1 MSVGFRKSF
10 LGFNCDDVI
19 EYIQNSHK
27 KFSEKENEL
36 NQKIDSLDNTIA
48 NINTQLEEVKSAK
61 AVVEAQLKEY
71 TDKYDEI
78 ERLSQNIGKLY
89 LVAQANAKSIMQN
102 SAENRDITNREVE
115 KNLHSIDN
123 AHEQLAALKAEIMQT
138 SNDFV
143 AKVDSLV
150 TSLSTARE
158 QVNQKNIDNREL
170 AKQFENLFDYFPG
183 NTTSADSGAACIPAS
198 AVL

>member
-170 AKQFENLFDYFPG
+170 AEQFENLFE
-183 NTTSADSGAACIPAS
+183 NINK
-198 AVL
+198 

>member
-1 MSVGFRKSF
+1 MSVGFRKSL

-19 EYIQNSHK
+19 SYIEESHK
-27 KFSEKENEL
+27 KFSAKENEL
-36 NQKIDSLDNTIA
+36 NQKIDDLDNTIA
-48 NINTQLEEVKSAK
+48 AVNAQLEDVKAAK
-61 AVVEAQLKEY
+61 ATVEAQLKEY

-89 LVAQANAKSIMQN
+89 LVAQANAKAVMQN

-138 SNDFV
+138 SNEFV
-143 AKVDSLV
+143 AKVDTLV
-150 TSLSTARE
+150 SSLSTARSKITS
-158 QVNQKNIDNREL
+158 NNNDNRGL
-170 AKQFENLFDYFPG
+170 AEQFENVM
-183 NTTSADSGAACIPAS
+183 AD
-198 AVL
+198 VNN

>member
-1 MSVGFRKSF
+1 MNKMSVGFRKSF

-27 KFSEKENEL
+27 KFSQKEAEL
-36 NQKIDSLDNTIA
+36 NQKIYSLDNTIA

-61 AVVEAQLKEY
+61 AAVEAQLKEY

-89 LVAQANAKSIMQN
+89 LVAQTNAKSIMQN
-102 SAENRDITNREVE
+102 STDNRDITNREVE

-138 SNDFV
+138 SNEFV
-143 AKVDSLV
+143 TKVDALV
-150 TSLSTARE
+150 TSLATARE
-158 QVNQKNIDNREL
+158 QVSQKNNDNREL
-170 AKQFENLFDYFPG
+170 VEQFENLF
-183 NTTSADSGAACIPAS
+183 AD
-198 AVL
+198 VNK

>member
-27 KFSEKENEL
+27 KFSEKEKEL
-36 NQKIDSLDNTIA
+36 NLKIESLDNTIA
-48 NINTQLEEVKSAK
+48 SVNAQLDDVKAAK
-61 AVVEAQLKEY
+61 AAVEAQLKEY
-71 TDKYDEI
+71 TDKYEEI

-89 LVAQANAKSIMQN
+89 LVAQTNAKAIMQN
-102 SAENRDITNREVE
+102 SNDNRDLTNREVE

-138 SNDFV
+138 SNEFV
-143 AKVDSLV
+143 TKVDTLVDSLAD
-150 TSLSTARE
+150 ARN
-158 QVNQKNIDNREL
+158 QVIQKNIDNREL
-170 AKQFENLFDYFPG
+170 TEQFENLLVDI
-183 NTTSADSGAACIPAS
+183 SK
-198 AVL
+198 

>member
-27 KFSEKENEL
+27 KFSQKEAEL
-36 NQKIDSLDNTIA
+36 NQKIQNLDDTIA
-48 NINTQLEEVKSAK
+48 TVNAQLEDVKAAK
-61 AVVEAQLKEY
+61 ATVEAQLKEY

-89 LVAQANAKSIMQN
+89 LVAQTNAKSIMQN
-102 SAENRDITNREVE
+102 STDNRDITNREVE
-115 KNLHSIDN
+115 KNLNSIDN

-138 SNDFV
+138 SNEFV
-143 AKVDSLV
+143 NKVDTLVASLA
-150 TSLSTARE
+150 TARE
-158 QVNQKNIDNREL
+158 QVSQKNADNREL
-170 AKQFENLFDYFPG
+170 IEQFENLL
-183 NTTSADSGAACIPAS
+183 AD
-198 AVL
+198 VNK

>member
-1 MSVGFRKSF
+1 MYGFLNKGMNKMSVGFRKSLF
-10 LGFNCDDVI
+10 GFNCDDVI
-19 EYIQNSHK
+19 AYIEESHK
-27 KFSEKENEL
+27 KFSTKENEL
-36 NQKIDSLDNTIA
+36 NEKINSLDNTIA
-48 NINTQLEEVKSAK
+48 TVNAQLEDVKAAK
-61 AVVEAQLKEY
+61 ALVEAQLKEY

-102 SAENRDITNREVE
+102 SAENRDIANREVE
-115 KNLHSIDN
+115 KNLNSIDN

-150 TSLSTARE
+150 TSLATARE
-158 QVNQKNIDNREL
+158 QVATKNTDNREL
-170 AKQFENLFDYFPG
+170 ALQFENLL
-183 NTTSADSGAACIPAS
+183 AD
-198 AVL
+198 VNK

>member
-27 KFSEKENEL
+27 KFSQKESEL
-36 NQKIDSLDNTIA
+36 NQKIDRLDNTIA
-48 NINTQLEEVKSAK
+48 NINSQLEEVKNAK
-61 AVVEAQLKEY
+61 AAVEAQLKEY

-89 LVAQANAKSIMQN
+89 LVAQTNAKSVMQN
-102 SAENRDITNREVE
+102 SIDNREITNREVE
-115 KNLHSIDN
+115 KNLHSIDS

-138 SNDFV
+138 SNEFV
-143 AKVDSLV
+143 TKVDTLV
-150 TSLSTARE
+150 TSLATARE
-158 QVNQKNIDNREL
+158 QVSQKNNDNREL
-170 AKQFENLFDYFPG
+170 VEQFENLF
-183 NTTSADSGAACIPAS
+183 AD
-198 AVL
+198 VNK